1 MQPLRIERKDC
12 SFMLFPDD
20 VGLNIQGY
28 VKDTDTAK
36 QIIADAFHYLW
47 YVEHIGSRKN
57 IFWFGKRLIKNPM
70 DLWIYQEIFSEVKPD
85 VVIETGTYEGGSA
98 LYFASLLDILRKGIV
113 LTIDINKS
121 SDLPNHGRIHY
132 LTGSSLDKNVI
143 KAVEAAIK
151 HSEVVLVI
159 LDSLHSTNHV
169 LQELEIYSK
178 YVTKGS
184 YLIVE
189 DTNLAGN
196 PVFAGNAYGGPM
208 LAVKKFLK
216 NNKDFVADKERE
228 RFRMTFSPNGFLR
241 RV

>member
-36 QIIADAFHYLW
+36 QIISDAFHYLW

-57 IFWFGKRLIKNPM
+57 IFWFGKRLVKNPM
-70 DLWIYQEIFSEVKPD
+70 DLWIYQEIFNDVKPD

-98 LYFASLLDILRKGIV
+98 LYFASLLDILKKGIV
-113 LTIDINKS
+113 LTIDVKEYGE
-121 SDLPNHGRIHY
+121 LPEHKRIHY
-132 LTGSSLDKNVI
+132 LQGSSLDKNII
-143 KAVEAAIK
+143 KGIENRIEPK
-151 HSEVVLVI
+151 SIVLVI

-196 PVFAGNAYGGPM
+196 PVFAGHTYGGPM

-216 NNKDFVADKERE
+216 NNKDFIPDKDRE
-228 RFRMTFSPNGFLR
+228 RFRMTFAPNGFLR